1 MNAGI
6 ELLFLSFELLGDL
19 QMQEVRQNTK
29 MIKSKFKLTPITFL
43 FVLFLSL
50 AGCNKIAEKP
60 AVIVPQDVANKPL
73 SVRVSPSN
81 VNSGEPA
88 IAGASDGSVFVTWV
102 EHKKGKEAN
111 VFIKRFAGDGKP
123 LSEPVRVNPQPEQAT
138 AWRGD
143 PPTVVVGS
151 DNTVYVGWTAR
162 IESSE
167 ASANDLYVSVS
178 RDGGRSF
185 NAPSKINDD
194 PMPGPH
200 GMHSLAVDKDGRI
213 LVAWLDERYLKK
225 EAASPKQTSNLRQSL
240 PEGYQFE
247 KVQADGNQKKHQHQ
261 HKEPNREVYFSM
273 SKDGGKSFSANK
285 RLAGDVCPC
294 CKTSVLAA
302 PDGRDYVGWRQVL
315 KDDFRHIAVASSA
328 NGGES
333 FAPAVIVSDD
343 CWQIVGCPVSGAAL
357 ATDAGN
363 RLKVAWF
370 TAGDAGVPGLYSAES
385 TDGGKTFSP
394 RTLISDVA
402 GSGTPILLFD
412 ATEGYRIVWSG
423 RDENLLAANTEPSTG
438 SSTNV
443 REMKGLFP
451 AAALAGGQLFTSYI
465 KLEGENRSIWLSN
478 ISK

>member
-1 MNAGI
+1 MKK
-6 ELLFLSFELLGDL
+6 
-19 QMQEVRQNTK
+19 VRQNAK
-29 MIKSKFKLTPITFL
+29 MIKPMFKSTRITFL

-50 AGCNKIAEKP
+50 SGCNKIAEKP
-60 AVIVPQDVANKPL
+60 AIIVPQGVANQPL

-111 VFIKRFAGDGKP
+111 VFIQHFAGDGKP

-143 PPTVVVGS
+143 PPTVVVSS

-167 ASANDLYVSVS
+167 TIANDLYVSVS

-185 NAPSKINDD
+185 NVSAKINDD

-200 GMHSLAVDKDGRI
+200 GMHSLAVNKNGRI

-225 EAASPKQTSNLRQSL
+225 ETASQDQTSSLQQSL
-240 PEGYQFE
+240 PKGYQFE
-247 KVQADGNQKKHQHQ
+247 KVHDNGNQKKQQEHQHE
-261 HKEPNREVYFSM
+261 EPNGEVYFSM
-273 SKDGGKSFSANK
+273 SNDGGKTFSANK

-294 CKTSVLAA
+294 CKTAVLAA
-302 PDGRDYVGWRQVL
+302 SDNRVYVSWRQVL

-333 FAPAVIVSDD
+333 FAPTVIVSDD
-343 CWQIVGCPVSGAAL
+343 HWQIAGCPVSGAAL
-357 ATDAGN
+357 ATDTDN

-370 TAGDAGVPGLYSAES
+370 TAGDASVPGLYSAES

-394 RTLISDVA
+394 RTLISEA
-402 GSGTPILLFD
+402 ASSGTPILLFD
-412 ATEGYRIVWSG
+412 ATEGYRTVWSG
-423 RDENLLAANTEPSTG
+423 RDENLFGATTEPSTG
-438 SSTNV
+438 NSINV
-443 REMKGLFP
+443 REIKGLFP
-451 AAALAGGQLFTSYI
+451 AATIAGGQLFTSYI
-465 KLEGENRSIWLSN
+465 KLE
-478 ISK
+478 

>member
-1 MNAGI
+1 MKK
-6 ELLFLSFELLGDL
+6 
-19 QMQEVRQNTK
+19 VRQNAK
-29 MIKSKFKLTPITFL
+29 MIKTMLKLTRITFL
-43 FVLFLSL
+43 FILFLSL
-50 AGCNKIAEKP
+50 AGCNKIVEKP
-60 AVIVPQDVANKPL
+60 AVIVPQGVADKPL

-111 VFIKRFAGDGKP
+111 VFIQRFAGDGKP

-302 PDGRDYVGWRQVL
+302 PDGRVYVGWRQVL

-343 CWQIVGCPVSGAAL
+343 RWQIVGCPVSGAAL

-443 REMKGLFP
+443 REMRGLFP

-478 ISK
+478 ISKPES

>member
-29 MIKSKFKLTPITFL
+29 MIKSMFKLTPITFL

-50 AGCNKIAEKP
+50 AGCNKIAEQP

-111 VFIKRFAGDGKP
+111 VFIQRFAGDGKP

-143 PPTVVVGS
+143 PPTVIVGS

-167 ASANDLYVSVS
+167 GSANDLYVAVS

-185 NAPSKINDD
+185 IQSAKINDD
-194 PMPGPH
+194 PVPGPH
-200 GMHSLAVDKDGRI
+200 GMHSLAVDKNGRI
-213 LVAWLDERYLKK
+213 SVAWLDERYLKK
-225 EAASPKQTSNLRQSL
+225 ETASQDKASNLQQSL
-240 PEGYQFE
+240 PQGFQFE
-247 KVQADGNQKKHQHQ
+247 KVKDDGNKEKPQHQ

-273 SKDGGKSFSANK
+273 SNDGGKTFSANK

-294 CKTSVLAA
+294 CKTTVLAA
-302 PDGRDYVGWRQVL
+302 SDNRVYVSWRQVL
-315 KDDFRHIAVASSA
+315 KGDFRHIAVTSST
-328 NGGES
+328 NGES
-333 FAPAVIVSDD
+333 FAPPVIVSDD
-343 CWQIVGCPVSGAAL
+343 RWQIEGCPVSGAAL
-357 ATDAGN
+357 ATDASN

-370 TAGDAGVPGLYSAES
+370 TAGDAGVPGLYSTES

-402 GSGTPILLFD
+402 GSGTPVLLFD
-412 ATEGYRIVWSG
+412 ANEGYRTVWSG
-423 RDENLLAANTEPSTG
+423 RDENILAANSEPSTG
-438 SSTNV
+438 SSIDV

-451 AAALAGGQLFTSYI
+451 AATLAGGQIFTSYI
-465 KLEGENRSIWLSN
+465 KLEGENRTIWLSN
-478 ISK
+478 ITK

>member
-1 MNAGI
+1 MKK
-6 ELLFLSFELLGDL
+6 
-19 QMQEVRQNTK
+19 VRQNAK
-29 MIKSKFKLTPITFL
+29 IIKTMFKSTRITF
-43 FVLFLSL
+43 LFLSL
-50 AGCNKIAEKP
+50 AGCNKIVEKP
-60 AVIVPQDVANKPL
+60 AVIVPQGVADKPL

-102 EHKKGKEAN
+102 KHKRGKEAN
-111 VFIKRFAGDGKP
+111 VFIQHFAGNGKP
-123 LSEPVRVNPQPEQAT
+123 SSEPVRVNPQPEQAT

-167 ASANDLYVSVS
+167 TSANDLYVSVS

-185 NAPSKINDD
+185 IQSAKINDD

-200 GMHSLAVDKDGRI
+200 GMHSLAVDKNGRI

-225 EAASPKQTSNLRQSL
+225 KTASHDKASNLQQSL
-240 PEGYQFE
+240 PKGYQFE
-247 KVQADGNQKKHQHQ
+247 KVKDDENQKKPQHQ

-273 SKDGGKSFSANK
+273 SNDGGKTFSINK

-294 CKTSVLAA
+294 CKTTVLAA
-302 PDGRDYVGWRQVL
+302 SDNRVYVSWRQVL
-315 KDDFRHIAVASSA
+315 KDDFRHIAVTSSTD
-328 NGGES
+328 GGES
-333 FAPAVIVSDD
+333 FAPTAIVSNDR
-343 CWQIVGCPVSGAAL
+343 WQIEGCPVSGAAL
-357 ATDAGN
+357 AADSDN

-385 TDGGKTFSP
+385 TDGGKAFSP
-394 RTLISDVA
+394 RTLISEVA
-402 GSGTPILLFD
+402 GSGTPVLLFD
-412 ATEGYRIVWSG
+412 ATEGYRAVWSG
-423 RDENLLAANTEPSTG
+423 RDENLLVAAIQPNAGTT
-438 SSTNV
+438 TNV
-443 REMKGLFP
+443 REMEGLFP
-451 AAALAGGQLFTSYI
+451 AATIAGGQLFTSYI
-465 KLEGENRSIWLSN
+465 KLEGEKRSIWLSN

>member
-302 PDGRDYVGWRQVL
+302 PDGRVYVGWRQVL

-343 CWQIVGCPVSGAAL
+343 RWQIVGCPVSGAAL

-443 REMKGLFP
+443 REMRGLFP